1 MDSNIQ
7 ENGLMEFDKAKDF
20 GTQKIEQKVIQVN
33 GKMVKFVDMVNIRIK
48 IILSIKDN
56 LQTSRKMEK
65 EKNHSQMG
73 ILIKDY
79 TLKEFPQE
87 KVNTFGIVV

>member
-1 MDSNIQ
+1 
-7 ENGLMEFDKAKDF
+7 MEFDKAKDF

-56 LQTSRKMEK
+56 L
-65 EKNHSQMG
+65 
-73 ILIKDY
+73 
-79 TLKEFPQE
+79 
-87 KVNTFGIVV
+87 